1 MQKFIDA
8 CKAGPDEPKAPPS
21 STVKGSIP
29 SNHKIQVDGECIM
42 QNKQLQS
49 DWQQESASENL
60 VGFVKYW
67 PLGCQTGKWEIEKKK
82 QQNKMRINLPQPS
95 KTIITEKSTRAIFY
109 IFQKQDNYT
118 KNWRVNFFNGKDSF
132 FFQTEP

>member
-1 MQKFIDA
+1 MQKFTDA

-29 SNHKIQVDGECIM
+29 SYHKIQVDGECIM

-67 PLGCQTGKWEIEKKK
+67 PLGCQTGKWEIENNNNNKRKPNQPPPALQNQNHQKKVPWLYFILFK
-82 QQNKMRINLPQPS
+82 TKITTLHKKLES
-95 KTIITEKSTRAIFY
+95 KF
-109 IFQKQDNYT
+109 
-118 KNWRVNFFNGKDSF
+118 FFNGKDSF
-132 FFQTEP
+132 FF

>member
-1 MQKFIDA
+1 MQKFVDA
-8 CKAGPDEPKAPPS
+8 CEAGPDEPKAPPS

-60 VGFVKYW
+60 FGFVKYW
-67 PLGCQTGKWEIEKKK
+67 PLSCQTGKWEIEKK
-82 QQNKMRINLPQPS
+82 QQNKTQINLPQPS
-95 KTIITEKSTRAIFY
+95 KTIITEKKYSGS

-118 KNWRVNFFNGKDSF
+118 KNWRVNFFNGKRF
-132 FFQTEP
+132 FFFF

>member
-1 MQKFIDA
+1 MQKFTDA

-67 PLGCQTGKWEIEKKK
+67 PLGCQTGKWEIEKKN
-82 QQNKMRINLPQPS
+82 NKTKCESTSPS
-95 KTIITEKSTRAIFY
+95 SPKPLSPKKVLGLYFIFFKNKITTQKTGE
-109 IFQKQDNYT
+109 
-118 KNWRVNFFNGKDSF
+118 
-132 FFQTEP
+132 

>member
-1 MQKFIDA
+1 MQKFVDA
-8 CKAGPDEPKAPPS
+8 CEAGPDEPKAPPS

-67 PLGCQTGKWEIEKKK
+67 PLSCQTGKWEIEKK
-82 QQNKMRINLPQPS
+82 QQKWYNQMIEPE
-95 KTIITEKSTRAIFY
+95 IIKEGVNYCERKSIW
-109 IFQKQDNYT
+109 N
-118 KNWRVNFFNGKDSF
+118 
-132 FFQTEP
+132 